1 MSDESKTKAS
11 DPLQPSLSLPVK
23 LASAVVHADEMLS
36 VKGHHFDRI
45 ALEGLLNDKEVQ
57 QWLKEMGPFVPVKR

>member
-11 DPLQPSLSLPVK
+11 DPLQPSLSLLVK

-36 VKGHHFDRI
+36 VKGHRFDRI